1 MKKKLLLFFLMITM
15 LFVTGCEIGS
25 KDSDDEKEEKTK
37 EVEKGIKVGKYY
49 LIETIDENGKH
60 YAASKSQADPSINWI
75 DVTSEKRAVMCF
87 DGDKNDVKYDD
98 KYFINIEDEDDY
110 LEYKIVDGEIE
121 VYIGEKT
128 LVYSLGAKPD
138 NNSSKKDDDDDDDDD
153 KYSNMVGKYV
163 LIGGSVDGVSLTS
176 EQIEE
181 LYSKYSVNFKSSN
194 NIETVFNGSSFN
206 MKCDDKYFIN
216 KEDSTDKIAYSYSS
230 GTLTLTVDGDSY
242 VIVKFYKQQ

>member
-1 MKKKLLLFFLMITM
+1 MKKKLLVFFFMITM

-87 DGDKNDVKYDD
+87 DGDENDVKYDD
-98 KYFINIEDEDDY
+98 KYFINIEDEEDY

-121 VYIGEKT
+121 IYIGEKT
-128 LVYSLGAKPD
+128 LVYSLGGKKES
-138 NNSSKKDDDDDDDDD
+138 NSTNKKDDDDD
-153 KYSNMVGKYV
+153 KYSNMIGKYEF
-163 LIGGSVDGVSLTS
+163 IGGSIDGVELTS

-194 NIETVFNGSSFN
+194 NIETVFNGSSFD

-216 KEDSTDKIAYSYSS
+216 KEDSTDKIEYSYSS
-230 GTLTLTVDGDSY
+230 GILSLMVDGDSY
-242 VIVKFYKQQ
+242 VICKFRKQ